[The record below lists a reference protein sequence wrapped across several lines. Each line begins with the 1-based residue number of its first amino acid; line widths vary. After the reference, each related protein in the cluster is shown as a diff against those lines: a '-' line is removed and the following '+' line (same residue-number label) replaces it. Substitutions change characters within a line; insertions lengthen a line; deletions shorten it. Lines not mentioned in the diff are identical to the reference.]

1 MGKRRSAVAILLTGA
16 AGFALTSPAGAVSP
30 QIERNIP
37 GTTCGINAYEPGINP
52 PVVTGDGYLDC
63 NGNTYNLQIEA
74 CIQESNNGSSGWTNV
89 SCKTNPASGTKRASS
104 IGSYPTASE
113 KTSIYYRTW
122 AFGNASGHSATV
134 ESDAEYSH

>member
-1 MGKRRSAVAILLTGA
+1 MGKRRSAVAVFLTGA
-16 AGFALTSPAGAVSP
+16 AAFLLTSPAGAVSP

-37 GTTCGINAYEPGINP
+37 NTKCGINAYEPGISN
-52 PVVTGDGYLDC
+52 PVVTGDGLMDC

-89 SCKTNPASGTKRASS
+89 SCKTNPASGTTRASS
-104 IGSYPTASE
+104 IGSFPTASE

-122 AFGNASGHSATV
+122 AWGNASGNTATV
-134 ESDAEYSH
+134 TSDPEYSH